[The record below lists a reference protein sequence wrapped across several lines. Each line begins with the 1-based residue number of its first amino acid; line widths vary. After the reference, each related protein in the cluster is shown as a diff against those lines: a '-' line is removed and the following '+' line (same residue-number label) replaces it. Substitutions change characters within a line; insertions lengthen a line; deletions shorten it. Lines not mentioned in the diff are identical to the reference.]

1 MHFMYFALSN
11 GTALVPLISDVEA
24 GVDRRASPGPLERK
38 PGLGQGRNATG
49 DEPRP
54 EDTLRIAPQV
64 PDPARVENEPHP
76 DREGC
81 R

>member
-1 MHFMYFALSN
+1 MHFMYFALSS

-24 GVDRRASPGPLERK
+24 GVDRRASPGPLEGK
-38 PGLGQGRNATG
+38 TGLGQGRNATG

-54 EDTLRIAPQV
+54 EDTPQDRS
-64 PDPARVENEPHP
+64 PGAGPARVEDEPHP